1 MIRNSS
7 KRNNDRN
14 ESDILLQF
22 EYNTNKIDPR
32 YTTLLEKGKKLLSQ
46 CIDAKHQRLSKIEKE
61 LEIARFEED
70 IKLFDLNLRL
80 RYELERFAINDNII
94 SLNEESEEK
103 DQPANFTAKKANK
116 EKKRS
121 RFNNSH

>member
-32 YTTLLEKGKKLLSQ
+32 YITLLEKGKKLLSQ